1 MVQGWVGAFRLADGA
16 PVWRFNTVPR
26 PGEPGFETW
35 PDPKQI
41 PMGGGAVW
49 TSFALDV
56 ETGDLH
62 VPVTNPS
69 PDLPAHLRPGDNLYT
84 NSIVVLD
91 VRTGKRRWH
100 RSLVPNDSHDWDLTH
115 TMPLFTASANGAT
128 RRLVATAGKDGLLRT
143 LDRDTHEIVYE
154 TVVTTRENV
163 DVPIT
168 TTPTRVCPGMLGGV
182 EWNGPSFNARTN
194 MLYVPAVDWC
204 STLTAFAE
212 PRYIPGKSYF
222 GGTFE
227 FDPPEKAHG
236 WITAL
241 DATTGQV
248 RWKYRSPRP
257 MVAAVTSTAGGLL
270 LAGELTGDFLALD
283 ALSGEV
289 LYRFNTGG
297 PMGGGIVTYEVGGR
311 QYIAAAAGSPS
322 NFWVEK
328 NPGAPTIV
336 VFGL

>member
-1 MVQGWVGAFRLADGA
+1 M
-16 PVWRFNTVPR
+16 
-26 PGEPGFETW
+26 
-35 PDPKQI
+35 
-41 PMGGGAVW
+41 
-49 TSFALDV
+49 
-56 ETGDLH
+56 
-62 VPVTNPS
+62 
-69 PDLPAHLRPGDNLYT
+69 
-84 NSIVVLD
+84 
-91 VRTGKRRWH
+91 
-100 RSLVPNDSHDWDLTH
+100 
-115 TMPLFTASANGAT
+115 
-128 RRLVATAGKDGLLRT
+128 
-143 LDRDTHEIVYE
+143 
-154 TVVTTRENV
+154 TTRENV

-222 GGTFE
+222 GGTFD

-236 WITAL
+236 WITAV
-241 DATTGQV
+241 DATTGEV

-297 PMGGGIVTYEVGGR
+297 PMGGGIVTYQVGGR
-311 QYIAAAAGSPS
+311 QVHCRGGRQPVQFLGREESRRPDDRRVRSVIGVARGASAPGLRSECRSWSQHMARLAWSPS
-322 NFWVEK
+322 RLTVAERCMCETVQCPRIDRSPSAPDKKAALFPVRFARQVYRVALAQPLPS
-328 NPGAPTIV
+328 PGV
-336 VFGL
+336 